1 MILMDL
7 RHIIM
12 VSGNSKN
19 NKFLLFIVKFI
30 LSLIKFIFIW
40 LIITVI
46 ISYIIFEC
54 NNHFDDYCTLINL
67 GDNFEISTH
76 PYGLVYR
83 MDSRTCEMIIP
94 SGIKAVNSNERWIVV
109 ITEGLN
115 ATYNND
121 STKSP
126 DGLQYW
132 ILDKNATKSYRD
144 TDTLLTTY
152 GTYVFDTKR
161 LQGPYDSISFYQK
174 LENLNIKLI
183 PDIIIRKTE

>member
-1 MILMDL
+1 MDL

>member
-7 RHIIM
+7 KLIIM
-12 VSGNSKN
+12 VSEHSKD
-19 NKFLLFIVKFI
+19 NKFLRFIVKFI
-30 LSLIKFIFIW
+30 LSSIKYLFIW
-40 LIITVI
+40 LIITVL

-54 NNHFDDYCTLINL
+54 NDHFDNYCTLINL
-67 GDNFEISTH
+67 GDNFEVSTY

-94 SGIKAVNSNERWIVV
+94 SGIKAVNSNERWIVA

-132 ILDKNATKSYRD
+132 ILDKNASKSYRD
-144 TDTLLTTY
+144 TDTLSTTY
-152 GTYVFDTKR
+152 GTYVFDTER

-183 PDIIIRKTE
+183 PNIIIRNIE